1 MMFNLRKHM
10 TSCFTA
16 KILRIFSCALLILT
30 YSWSAFAIELEPR
43 LWSHLPV
50 NKNFGG
56 IGYVYTEADIFL
68 DPATQ
73 LEDVEMELQTIAA
86 KYIRT
91 FALFNKTARI
101 DLTQAYQEGRW
112 EGLLAGNFASTERSG
127 LSDSLVRLAVNLYGS
142 PPLKGK
148 EFQSYR
154 AEHTS
159 ETTVGFGLVARLPTG
174 QYYKD
179 KLINLGKNRYALRPQ
194 LGMQHSQGK
203 WSAEIT
209 GEVAFYTKNDE
220 FFGDT
225 ELEQEPLYIAHG
237 HLIYTHTPGFWLGAS
252 IGYDYGGE
260 NTVDGVEKDNKK
272 QDIGW
277 ALSAAYPIN
286 RVSGLKLTY
295 INTRTQEDTG
305 FDSDSLAISASYL
318 W

>member
-1 MMFNLRKHM
+1 MVR
-10 TSCFTA
+10 CFAVKTT
-16 KILRIFSCALLILT
+16 KVFLCTLLLFAS
-30 YSWSAFAIELEPR
+30 SWHAFAIELEPR
-43 LWSHLPV
+43 LWSHLPI

-56 IGYVYTEADIFL
+56 VGYVHTEADIFI

-73 LEDVEMELQTIAA
+73 LEDVEMELDTVAA

-101 DLTQAYQEGRW
+101 DLTQAYHEGRW
-112 EGLLAGNFASTERSG
+112 EGLLAGEFASTERSG
-127 LSDSLVRLAVNLYGS
+127 LSDSIVRFAFNLYGA

-154 AEHTS
+154 ATKDS
-159 ETTVGFGLVARLPTG
+159 ETTIGLGLVARLPTG
-174 QYYKD
+174 QYYKE

-194 LGMQHSQGK
+194 LGMQHIQGK

-209 GEVAFYTKNDE
+209 GEVAFYTNNNE

-225 ELEQEPLYIAHG
+225 KLEQDPLYIAHG
-237 HLIYTHTPGFWLGAS
+237 HLIYTHSPGFWLGAS
-252 IGYDYGGE
+252 LGYDYGGE
-260 NTVDGVEKDNKK
+260 NTIDGLKKDNHK